1 MKTQTQQDED
11 DDAQTGAPVRAPA
24 RAEVRIDDEDAAF
37 LAQLNRMGGG
47 RTFVKARGATLN
59 QLIRLRSAG
68 LIDLVGE
75 AIAAQ
80 ASAKITPRG
89 LVALAAHPG
98 IISL

>member
-1 MKTQTQQDED
+1 MKTQQHEDED
-11 DDAQTGAPVRAPA
+11 DAQSGAPVRAPA
-24 RAEVRIDDEDAAF
+24 PSAPTLDDADAAF
-37 LAQLNRMGGG
+37 IAQLNRLGGG
-47 RTFVKARGATLN
+47 RSFVKARGATIH

-68 LIDLVGE
+68 LIELVGE

-98 IISL
+98 IIKL